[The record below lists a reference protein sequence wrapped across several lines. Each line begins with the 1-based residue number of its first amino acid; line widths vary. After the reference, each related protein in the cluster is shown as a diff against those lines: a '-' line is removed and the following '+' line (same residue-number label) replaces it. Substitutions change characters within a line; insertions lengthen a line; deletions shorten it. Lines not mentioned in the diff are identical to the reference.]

1 MADWPERAKEPP
13 DEGATRPDPVL
24 EPLEL
29 LQEPVGEDRVW
40 EPLPPLQPE
49 AGGVA
54 AGFDELQ
61 PEDDGEAGFVEEKPL
76 PPEEE
81 RVDEDHDE
89 DLPLRENEELERLAR
104 AGAARATT
112 STRARQ
118 TEKTRQGPRCMTGPP
133 S

>member
-1 MADWPERAKEPP
+1 MNPSIDGLMYAASQLFLI
-13 DEGATRPDPVL
+13 PVL
-24 EPLEL
+24 AAIGL
-29 LQEPVGEDRVW
+29 LFVYAFYALGAFLWQMAQRR
-40 EPLPPLQPE
+40 
-49 AGGVA
+49 AGVA